1 MKKSIC
7 IYFAV
12 SALISVNAVA
22 KTPIIA
28 DSVNVTLYSIAADGS
43 KKIYH
48 DYSSAVPTG
57 VNEGQVVES
66 PFKEKGMPV
75 TVDISKMVSFVSTA
89 ECVDGEE
96 KRCNVA
102 SDQVR
107 AGFNFTYQV
116 REVAGGDKTKVVLDV
131 KSKYTELLEVRKMEV
146 PGCDGQ
152 FVELPELATKQTSFS
167 AIVKK
172 GAVYTY
178 PMSAETCPQAV
189 SKAPNPWG
197 AEEKKCEKMFFDIKV
212 S

>member
-1 MKKSIC
+1 MKKSIF

-28 DSVNVTLYSIAADGS
+28 DSVNVTLYSIASDGS

-48 DYSSAVPTG
+48 DFSAAPAG

-66 PFKEKGMPV
+66 PFKEKGVPV
-75 TVDISKMVSFVSTA
+75 TVDLSKMVYFVSKVDR
-89 ECVDGEE
+89 VDGEA

>member
-75 TVDISKMVSFVSTA
+75 TVDISKMVSFVSKA

-116 REVAGGDKTKVVLDV
+116 REVAGG
-131 KSKYTELLEVRKMEV
+131 
-146 PGCDGQ
+146 
-152 FVELPELATKQTSFS
+152 
-167 AIVKK
+167 
-172 GAVYTY
+172 
-178 PMSAETCPQAV
+178 
-189 SKAPNPWG
+189 
-197 AEEKKCEKMFFDIKV
+197 
-212 S
+212 